1 MAQSLPVVPDHLSDE
16 ELLRALAA
24 GRQEV
29 LGPLYGRYARLIF
42 SLASQSLDRSAAEEI
57 VQDVF
62 LALWRKAD
70 SFDPRQ
76 GSVRPWIL
84 QLAHWRILNE
94 LRRQSRRPRTE
105 PDPEGEQ
112 LSALPDAEPDPAER
126 AWREERR
133 EVLRNALASLPAAQ
147 RQAVSLAFVDELTHE
162 QVAQTLGLPLGTAK
176 TRIRSGLGRLRGQ
189 LAPLAASLL
198 AVALAIVGIR
208 DLQQERTLQLDD
220 EAIRLVTTSEI
231 APLRLLPVP
240 SAASVLPTLPAQA
253 HAAYRGRAGVGLAV
267 LTTESLP
274 RLSDGSVYQAWV
286 RHGER
291 WTSLGILQPDAT
303 GNTYVIA
310 RSEELAQPPEAA
322 EVTIEPANGSASP
335 SDAVVLAWSP

>member
-1 MAQSLPVVPDHLSDE
+1 MAQSLSAVPEQLTDE

-29 LGPLYGRYARLIF
+29 LGPLYARYARLIF
-42 SLASQSLDRSAAEEI
+42 SIASQSLDHAVAEEI

-76 GSVRPWIL
+76 GAVRPWIL

-105 PDPEGEQ
+105 PDTTGDQ
-112 LSALPDAEPDPAER
+112 LSAVPDDDPDPAER

-133 EVLRNALASLPAAQ
+133 QVLRAALDSLPAAQ

-162 QVAQTLGLPLGTAK
+162 QVAQKLGLPLGTTK
-176 TRIRSGLGRLRGQ
+176 TRIRSGLGRMRLQ

-198 AVALAIVGIR
+198 AIALAVVGIQ
-208 DLQQERTLQLDD
+208 DLQRARQQQLDED
-220 EAIRLVTTSEI
+220 AIRLVTTSEI
-231 APLRLLPVP
+231 VPLRLVPV
-240 SAASVLPTLPAQA
+240 SNAVPAQA
-253 HAAYRGRAGVGLAV
+253 HAVYRGRPGVGLAV
-267 LTTESLP
+267 LTTEDLP
-274 RLSDGSVYQAWV
+274 QLPSGQVYQAWV
-286 RHGER
+286 RHGDQ
-291 WTSLGILQPDAT
+291 WTSLGVAHPDAT
-303 GNTYVIA
+303 GNTFLIA
-310 RSEELAQPPEAA
+310 RGDELAQPPEAA
-322 EVTIEPANGSASP
+322 QITIESGNGSSAP
-335 SDAVVLAWSP
+335 SDNVVLSWTT